1 MGIKLDLSQY
11 VFFLELYEGKTTG
24 KKLKNRFYLRYF
36 RLIAENHLKVKCM
49 AQIR

>member
-24 KKLKNRFYLRYF
+24 KKLKNLRYF

>member
-24 KKLKNRFYLRYF
+24 KKLKIDFICGTLD
-36 RLIAENHLKVKCM
+36 
-49 AQIR
+49 